1 MKESLQEQLARL
13 TESGKLKASKSNSS
27 FSSQM
32 PQTEPKHEVR
42 PKLERDEALLLEI
55 DSLKKANQ
63 VLSEVIKKQ
72 QQDASI
78 ELNETLDRL
87 ADVIARLQS
96 LEQLN
101 QNLVAENLE
110 IKSTIEQ
117 LPDEKVLLHWQ
128 EKIAQADALNQE
140 TRLIEKQ
147 VDEEK
152 RQLAI
157 DRSAFEV
164 ELGRLDGIDAEFEKL
179 VIAQQKLLSAQK
191 DLQRDISNSE
201 QTRKTQSIE
210 NARLEKL
217 SVELHALQA
226 RVGHLKG
233 VDRSLK
239 ALEEEHAK
247 QMVLSKRNKTRI
259 RNLTTEKEQAVQDLV
274 EVQAALKVTSRD
286 YKKAL
291 KLLAEVPDAELIIRS
306 FDTVQWLTSQFVDPR
321 DRLVPKQVL
330 LLGEGQWAIGNFAGL
345 LQDLGFE
352 IWQNGYNAEIE
363 IVVVGRENWSELDLV
378 RQINERDGR
387 PIRVYSQ
394 ELFVLMLAMQ
404 SDPLK
409 WSEPEA
415 LLRFVRGHPAIEY
428 LLDQEFPWPETTFE
442 DGPPATIGE
451 GFDGED
457 ASSPLYKMGYS
468 VAQQVA
474 LSQSERY
481 QCLNETYQEEN
492 LPWCISDAYM
502 EDWGEPNSRKRLRR
516 IAWHLNMMTKRLKR
530 HTEAVARWE
539 SDLNWLK
546 QNYYKPIHR
555 FRWPT

>member
-13 TESGKLKASKSNSS
+13 TESGKLKASKPNSLVS
-27 FSSQM
+27 LQM
-32 PQTEPKHEVR
+32 PVTEPTNKPQ
-42 PKLERDEALLLEI
+42 PKPERVEALILEI
-55 DSLKKANQ
+55 DGLRKANQ
-63 VLSEVIKKQ
+63 ALTEVINTQKH
-72 QQDASI
+72 DASI
-78 ELNETLDRL
+78 ELNETLERL
-87 ADVIARLQS
+87 ADVMARLQS
-96 LEQLN
+96 LEQVN

-110 IKSTIEQ
+110 IKSTIDQ
-117 LPDEKVLLHWQ
+117 LPDEKKLSHWQ

-140 TRLIEKQ
+140 TLQIEKQ
-147 VDEEK
+147 IDEDK
-152 RQLAI
+152 RQLAN
-157 DRSAFEV
+157 DRSAFEL
-164 ELGRLDGIDAEFEKL
+164 ELERLDGIDAEFEML
-179 VIAQQKLLSAQK
+179 ASAQQKLLSAQR
-191 DLQRDISNSE
+191 DLQSDISNAE
-201 QTRKTQSIE
+201 QTEKKQSIE
-210 NARLEKL
+210 NDRLEKL
-217 SVELHALQA
+217 SVELHTLQA

-247 QMVLSKRNKTRI
+247 QLVLSKRNKTRI
-259 RNLTTEKEQAVQDLV
+259 RNLTTEKEQFVHDLA

-291 KLLAEVPDAELIIRS
+291 KQLDEVPDSELIIRS
-306 FDTVQWLTSQFVDPR
+306 FDTVQWLTSQFNDPR

-330 LLGEGQWAIGNFAGL
+330 LLGEGQWPMVNFTDL

-352 IWQNGYNAEIE
+352 IWQNGYNDKIE
-363 IVVVGRENWSELDLV
+363 VVVVGRDNWSELDLV
-378 RQINERDGR
+378 RQINERDGK

-394 ELFVLMLAMQ
+394 ELFVLLLVMR
-404 SDPLK
+404 SDPLI

-415 LLRFVRGHPAIEY
+415 LRKFVQGHPAFEY

-481 QCLNETYQEEN
+481 QYLNETYQEEN

-516 IAWHLNMMTKRLKR
+516 IAWHLHLMTKRLKR
-530 HTEAVARWE
+530 HDKAVTRWE